1 MGKQLNVGLLGCGS
15 VGRGLVELVG
25 RNQSLLRERTGVEL
39 NISKILVRDLKKER
53 AAVDRSLLTT
63 EPAKVLENGCDLI
76 VELVGGLEP
85 ARTFIHRALAGR
97 KHVVTA
103 NKSLLAAEGYS
114 LLQAAA
120 IQNVRFG
127 FEASVCGGIPII
139 RALKTGLVG
148 NRIESLIG
156 IFNGTCN
163 YILTRMSED
172 GCDLQEALKDAQAK
186 GFAEADPAL
195 DIEGHDAAQKL
206 KILAELAFHARV
218 PANAVHVEGI
228 RNLVTEDFRAA
239 REMGCVIKHL
249 GSAKLNGDS
258 VSLEAAPILLPL
270 AHSLAGIRNE
280 NNAVLVQGDAVGE
293 MLFSGKGAGSLP
305 SATAVLSDIVEIAT
319 SHAQQSL
326 LPSRTLA
333 TVKAPFSGKHYVR
346 FPVAEPS
353 AIGAITTI
361 FERDGIGVARASATW
376 AKGASTL
383 SHVKVLTHAC
393 DASKLAKT
401 IATVKAQNVTK
412 NDATCLRVVNA

>member
-25 RNQSLLRERTGVEL
+25 RNEGLLRERTGVEL

-53 AAVDRSLLTT
+53 AGVDRGLLTT
-63 EPAKVLENGCDLI
+63 EPAKVLENGCDLV

-127 FEASVCGGIPII
+127 FEASVCGGIPIV

-148 NRIESLIG
+148 NRFESLLG

-172 GCDLQEALKDAQAK
+172 GCDLKDALKDAQSK
-186 GFAEADPAL
+186 GFAEADPSL

-206 KILAELAFHARV
+206 KILAELAFHARL
-218 PANAVHVEGI
+218 PLNAVQVEGI
-228 RNLVTEDFRAA
+228 TKLTSDDVRSA
-239 REMGCVIKHL
+239 REMGCVIKHVGTARL
-249 GSAKLNGDS
+249 HGDS
-258 VSLEAAPILLPL
+258 VSVEAAPVMLPIG
-270 AHSLAGIRNE
+270 HQLAGVRDE
-280 NNAVLVQGDAVGE
+280 NNAVLVQGDAVGG

-305 SATAVLSDIVEIAT
+305 SATAVLSDIVEIAS
-319 SHAQQSL
+319 SHTPQSP
-326 LPSRTLA
+326 LPSRKLCAVSPSFT
-333 TVKAPFSGKHYVR
+333 GKHYIR
-346 FPVAEPS
+346 IPVAEPS
-353 AIGAITTI
+353 VIGAITTM
-361 FERDGIGVARASATW
+361 FERDCIGVARASATW
-376 AKGASTL
+376 AKGASTF
-383 SHVKVLTHAC
+383 SQVKVLTHAC
-393 DASKLAKT
+393 DTGKMNKLLAS
-401 IATVKAQNVTK
+401 VKAQGLAKGDVVL
-412 NDATCLRVVNA
+412 LRVGSA

>member
-25 RNQSLLRERTGVEL
+25 RNHGLLRERTGVEI
-39 NISKILVRDLKKER
+39 NISNILVRDLNKER
-53 AAVDRSLLTT
+53 AGVDRSLLTT
-63 EPAKVLENGCDLI
+63 EPAKVLENGCDLV

-120 IQNVRFG
+120 NQNVRFG

-139 RALKTGLVG
+139 RALKAGLVG
-148 NRIESLIG
+148 NRIESLLG

-172 GCDLQEALKDAQAK
+172 GCSLQDALQDAQAK

-195 DIEGHDAAQKL
+195 DIEGYDAAQKL

-218 PANAVHVEGI
+218 PVNAVQVEGI
-228 RNLVTEDFRAA
+228 TNLLAEDARAA
-239 REMGCVIKHL
+239 REMGCVIKHV
-249 GSAKLNGDS
+249 GSARLHGDS
-258 VSLEAAPILLPL
+258 VSLEAAPVMLPVEH
-270 AHSLAGIRNE
+270 ALAGIRNE
-280 NNAVLVQGDAVGE
+280 NNAVLVRGDAVGE

-305 SATAVLSDIVEIAT
+305 SATAVLSDIVEIAS
-319 SHAQQSL
+319 SHAPQSP
-326 LPSRTLA
+326 LPGRTLA
-333 TVKAPFSGKHYVR
+333 STPAPFIGKHYVR
-346 FPVAEPS
+346 FPVADPS
-353 AIGAITTI
+353 EIGAITTV
-361 FERDGIGVARASATW
+361 FERDGVGVARASASW
-376 AKGASTL
+376 GKGASGV
-383 SHVKVLTHAC
+383 SQVKVLTHGC
-393 DASKLAKT
+393 LGEKVAKAV
-401 IATVKAQNVTK
+401 ATVRAQGIGK
-412 NDATCLRVVNA
+412 GDAFVLRVSNA